1 MLAGNDDDLVVEKLN
16 KNLCHQFQS
25 HPKSLYNNYNNLAPI
40 QFDYWTMRLI
50 SCNERQK
57 KKHHTIS
64 ILDHLNVIKAIKCIY
79 MFVFYNRNFNHFDE
93 LALNKEIRTKRQTP
107 QSLNHNNSSCKKQR
121 CFVYNT
127 WDDTYE
133 TLHWM
138 GQWGGAYNSKS
149 FVTWILNLTIYR
161 LKIA

>member
-1 MLAGNDDDLVVEKLN
+1 
-16 KNLCHQFQS
+16 
-25 HPKSLYNNYNNLAPI
+25 
-40 QFDYWTMRLI
+40 MRLI

-107 QSLNHNNSSCKKQR
+107 QSQQQQHKNNVALYTILEMTLMKYYIEWANGVEHTIPNHLSLES
-121 CFVYNT
+121 
-127 WDDTYE
+127 
-133 TLHWM
+133 
-138 GQWGGAYNSKS
+138 
-149 FVTWILNLTIYR
+149 
-161 LKIA
+161 